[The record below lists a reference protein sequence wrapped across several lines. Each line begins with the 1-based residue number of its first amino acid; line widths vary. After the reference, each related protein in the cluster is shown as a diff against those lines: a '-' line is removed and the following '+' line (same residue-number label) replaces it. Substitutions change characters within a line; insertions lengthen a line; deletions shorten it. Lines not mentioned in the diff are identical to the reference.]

1 MPGVPESNQ
10 VFLLSP
16 AAGFITGTTLRVDG
30 GEPLYG
36 SSAAGQVSEHL
47 EPVVPGKYE

>member
-1 MPGVPESNQ
+1 VAAAV

-36 SSAAGQVSEHL
+36 SSAAGQVREIL
-47 EPVVPGKYE
+47 EPVVTGSYE